1 MIIRTDIRKLTFW
14 HYQLAG
20 WFLYTLSDLSITAIV
35 HNWDPAS
42 MGWAAFDLSFMFL
55 LTLGL
60 RLLYSRVQYRELSV
74 ALIIIRIGII
84 SLLIASVW
92 ILVRFGSSYLFFGAT
107 AQKSFTPQMFLQN
120 LAIMSP
126 IPFGWSVLYFGIKY
140 WRDWQDE
147 KERTQKAEL
156 LAQRA
161 QIQMLRYQLNPHFL
175 FNALSTVRGLID
187 ENIVQARSL
196 VTELSEFL
204 RYSLISMKR
213 PNVLLR
219 EELSAIRQ
227 YIALEKARYD
237 DKLDVSFDVPPGAD
251 EIPILSYLIQPLVE
265 NAIIHGM
272 QTSPMPLK
280 IFIRIEMIRNDVK
293 ISVINTGIWVPPR
306 DGTDRNYHETGL
318 GNVRTR
324 LDEAYGHNYTFKT
337 IEKNGSVHSVIE
349 IHNILRGSHE
359 KEIPGNYH

>member
-20 WFLYTLSDLSITAIV
+20 WSLYALSDLSITAIV
-35 HNWDPAS
+35 HKWDPAS
-42 MGWAAFDLSFMFL
+42 LGRATFDLSYAFL
-55 LTLGL
+55 LTLVL
-60 RLLYSRVQYRELSV
+60 RSIYSRVKYRELSI
-74 ALIIIRIGII
+74 ALIIIRLGII
-84 SLLIASVW
+84 SLLTASVW
-92 ILVRFGSSYLFFGAT
+92 VLVSFGSSYLFSGVSIP
-107 AQKSFTPQMFLQN
+107 KPLTPQVFLQN

-140 WRDWQDE
+140 WRDWQNE

-187 ENIVQARSL
+187 ENIVHARSL

-213 PNVLLR
+213 PHVLLR

-237 DKLDVSFDVPPGAD
+237 DNLDVSFDVPSGAD
-251 EIPILSYLIQPLVE
+251 EIPILSFLIQPLVE

-280 IFIRIEMIRNDVK
+280 ICIRIEMIGSDVK
-293 ISVINTGIWVPPR
+293 ISVINTGKWIPPR
-306 DGTDRNYHETGL
+306 NGTDRNYHETGL
-318 GNVRTR
+318 GNVRAR
-324 LDEAYGHNYTFKT
+324 LDEAYGHNYIFKT
-337 IEKNGSVHSVIE
+337 IEKTGSVHSVIE
-349 IHNILRGSHE
+349 IHNIIRGSHE
-359 KEIPGNYH
+359 K